1 LDLTFARYTLANGI
15 RLIVKEN
22 HHAHSVVVRGYLHAG
37 ANLDPPDRLGLAAF
51 MADAMRRG
59 TEKRTFAEINETV
72 ESVAASV
79 YVNVGRHLLGFGGKS
94 LAEDFTLLVELIGDN
109 LLCPAF
115 PPAEI
120 EKLRG
125 EIITDL
131 NELEDDPRGLARRYF
146 REILYT
152 LDHPYGRPVEGTL
165 KTIPQITRADLLDFY
180 QKLHPRN
187 GAIVVVGDV
196 TGEAVY
202 QTLETALGH
211 WSPPHPPPVT
221 TVPPPPTLIKPVRAF
236 HTMENKSQTDVVLG
250 TIGPSRLADDFYA
263 AYIGDTILG
272 RLGLGGRIGMSVRDN
287 EGMAYY
293 ARSSLYGGLGPGP
306 WIIYAGVNPTAV
318 DKAIEVML
326 TEIRQFCEE
335 FVTDQELADAK
346 AYLTGILPLQM
357 ETNEGVAATL
367 VELELYQLGDDF
379 IARYPDIIHAVTKE
393 DIQAAALNHLNDEI
407 YALSIAGPYHQGNS

>member
-1 LDLTFARYTLANGI
+1 MDLTFARYTLSNGI
-15 RLIVKEN
+15 RLIVKES
-22 HHAHSVVVRGYLHAG
+22 HHARSVVVRGYLHAG
-37 ANLDPPDRLGLAAF
+37 ANLDPLDKLGLASLA
-51 MADAMRRG
+51 ADTMRRG

-79 YVNVGRHLLGFGGKS
+79 YINAGRHLFGFGGKS
-94 LAEDFTLLVELIGDN
+94 LAEDFKLLVELISDN
-109 LLCPAF
+109 LLCPTF
-115 PPAEI
+115 PATEI

-152 LDHPYGRPVEGTL
+152 LDHPYGRPVDGTL
-165 KTIPQITRADLLDFY
+165 KTIPQISRADLLDFY
-180 QKLHPRN
+180 QKLHPQN

-202 QTLETALGH
+202 QTLETALGF
-211 WSPPHPPPVT
+211 WSPSHPPPDT
-221 TVPPPPTLIKPVRAF
+221 TVPPPPTLIEPIRAL
-236 HTMENKSQTDVVLG
+236 HNMGNKSQTDVVLG
-250 TIGPSRLADDFYA
+250 TIGPNRLADDFYA

-272 RLGLGGRIGMSVRDN
+272 RLGLGGRIGLSVRDN

-293 ARSSLYGGLGPGP
+293 ARSSLYGGIGPGP

-318 DKAIEVML
+318 DKAVAVML
-326 TEIRQFCEE
+326 GEIRQFREE

-367 VELELYQLGDDF
+367 VEMEVYQLGDDF
-379 IARYPDIIHAVTKE
+379 IARYPDIIQAVTKE
-393 DIQAAALNHLNDEI
+393 EVRAAAQNYLNDTI
-407 YALSIAGPYHQGNS
+407 YALSIAGPYHQGDS